1 MSVRLKDS
9 ISGNLSGNSSTA
21 TTLQTARTLTIG
33 NTGKS
38 FNGSANVSW
47 SLSEIGAAASSHTHS
62 YLPTS
67 GGTISGNLTVTGAI
81 VANGN
86 VTAYSDRKLK
96 ANITKIENA
105 LDKICSIGG
114 YTFDMLG
121 TGQRQTGVIAQE
133 LEKVLPEAV
142 VKNDNGYLSVDY
154 GRVVGLL
161 IEGIKELKE
170 EIQELKGGK

>member
-1 MSVRLKDS
+1 MSLRLKDS

-21 TTLQTARTLTIG
+21 TTL
-33 NTGKS
+33 
-38 FNGSANVSW
+38 
-47 SLSEIGAAASSHTHS
+47 
-62 YLPTS
+62 S
-67 GGTISGNLTVTGAI
+67 GGTISGNLTVTGSI

-142 VKNDNGYLSVDY
+142 IKNDNGYLSVDY